1 MGTGAFVNILFEKSL
16 DFRRIHTA
24 FPGFRQRWCY
34 ENGVAE
40 KVAK

>member
-24 FPGFRQRWCY
+24 FRDSASG
-34 ENGVAE
+34 GVMKTA
-40 KVAK
+40 